1 MSTND
6 YLKFLVQ
13 EMVKYMDTPR
23 DQRKEARSVRRQQRM
38 PWTYRLFGM
47 VPFGMK
53 MFASKHKKRLA
64 RGESR

>member
-23 DQRKEARSVRRQQRM
+23 EERREARMLRREQRM
-38 PWTYRLFGM
+38 HWTYRLFGM

-53 MFASKHKKRLA
+53 MFAGQQKNRLK
-64 RGESR
+64 GGSR